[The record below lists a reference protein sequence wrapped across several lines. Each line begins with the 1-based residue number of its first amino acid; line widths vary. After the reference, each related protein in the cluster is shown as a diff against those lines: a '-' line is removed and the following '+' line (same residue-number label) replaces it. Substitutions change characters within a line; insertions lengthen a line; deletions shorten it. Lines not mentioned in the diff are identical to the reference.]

1 MRVGDLLAGAGS
13 DGTKRWVCVGTIIG
27 AHGMRGGVR
36 IRSFTVKPA
45 DVGAYGPVWDKS
57 GTRCFTMR
65 VFGQQSGRNVVLADL
80 DGLASRSEAE
90 SLRGV
95 DLFVPRSALPE
106 QEEETFYWADL
117 VGLAVLFAAAGATT
131 SQQAGFVRALHDF
144 GAGTILE
151 VTVANGC
158 TIMVPFTRATVPE
171 VNVANGW
178 VRVASRQ

>member
-1 MRVGDLLAGAGS
+1 M
-13 DGTKRWVCVGTIIG
+13 RWVCVGIIIG

-36 IRSFTVKPA
+36 IRSFTAQPA

-65 VFGQQSGRNVVLADL
+65 VFGQQRGRKVVLADL
-80 DGLASRSEAE
+80 DGLTSRSEAE

-95 DLFVPRSALPE
+95 YLFVPRSALPE
-106 QEEETFYWADL
+106 QEDETFYWADL
-117 VGLAVLFAAAGATT
+117 VGLEVLFAGAT
-131 SQQAGFVRALHDF
+131 SQPAGCVTALHDF

-151 VTVANGC
+151 VRVANGC

-171 VNVANGW
+171 VNVAKGW
-178 VRVASRQ
+178 VRVARASDVWGRRDPP